1 MIKDIKY
8 QNENKS
14 KSLNL
19 SKLIKN
25 VSIQSME
32 LDIIKKKLNI
42 KFGFKNLLKQKTK
55 DGILYS

>member
-14 KSLNL
+14 ESLNL